1 MKAVNTSPR
10 DALTTTLSVKGVEVE
25 PRATLATLT
34 APSLQAA
41 NSFATPD
48 AVTVTRSDITAG
60 ASFTVK
66 LPPHSVSVIVLHAA
80 R

>member
-1 MKAVNTSPR
+1 LTAVNTSHEH
-10 DALTTTLSVKGVEVE
+10 ALATTFSVAGLAVE
-25 PRATLATLT
+25 PRATVATLT

-48 AVTVTRSDITAG
+48 AVKVTRSDVVAG

-66 LPPHSVSVIVLHAA
+66 LPPHSVSVITLS
-80 R
+80 RR